1 MQADPQGSLHDDARL
16 SSRGQDSN
24 NHAIIAPNE
33 GRLNDDDTTSAV
45 YSFES
50 VSNAINDGHRK
61 EENNFL
67 SMLYSM
73 LEAS

>member
-1 MQADPQGSLHDDARL
+1 MQADPQGSLPDDARV
-16 SSRGQDSN
+16 SSQDSN

-45 YSFES
+45 HSFES
-50 VSNAINDGHRK
+50 DSNAINDCHRK
-61 EENNFL
+61 KKNSFL
-67 SMLYSM
+67 SMLYAM